1 MNYNNVY
8 RYNKYIF
15 ILLFSISE
23 EHIFVILIYLNE
35 NIYPLTFPII
45 SDFLIHNWSLLYNA
59 LSSMLLLSPLV
70 NM

>member
-45 SDFLIHNWSLLYNA
+45 SDFLIHN
-59 LSSMLLLSPLV
+59 
-70 NM
+70 